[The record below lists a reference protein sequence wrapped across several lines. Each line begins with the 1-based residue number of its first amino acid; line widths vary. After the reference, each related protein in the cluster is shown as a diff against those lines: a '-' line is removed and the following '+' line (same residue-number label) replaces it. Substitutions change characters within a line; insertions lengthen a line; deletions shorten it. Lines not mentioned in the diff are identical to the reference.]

1 MIKKSGSV
9 EMYQTTYDGG
19 DNNDGDTNDDG
30 DDGDGTQPVLRDDQS
45 CPINRVCGN
54 IEDN

>member
-1 MIKKSGSV
+1 
-9 EMYQTTYDGG
+9 MYQTTYDGG